1 MPQIS
6 RSTYGLLVILAIAF
20 ALRFYQIDTYGLY
33 IDEKVTLLVS
43 QAISPEGANQQDL
56 FSKPSFTPKEF
67 WREKTISDFNEAVA
81 RGDWGN
87 SAAHYLV
94 LNVWTKAFGLSDFSI
109 RFLSLLF
116 SLLLVFLTYWF
127 VKTHFKDHQLALI
140 AAFLASIEPFFVAQ
154 SHIVRNYSMSLFFS
168 LLATHYFLLIL
179 ARGGKTWKPYIFYSI
194 SVSICLFSHYLAFIV
209 FLGHGFYTLLR
220 VRDLKTYVGL
230 VAAMLL
236 PSMAMITW
244 MTIGGGQYSLK
255 TVGDVETFYRNIA
268 LHPPTPNPYQGWIDP
283 ATPSLVLSK
292 SVKVLSDLFLFTNGL
307 SESLTGYKNL
317 IISLF
322 VGMFSTFCVVGFLGS
337 RLLRFLIFFI
347 GVNLLAFL
355 IYSTANFQFVVFSF
369 SLVIIW
375 AFRRQFK
382 KAREEKP
389 LFVFLLIMTFLPILW
404 MLFQAFKAGH
414 TVGINLRYVGFAIP
428 YAIVLLAIPIQAIIR
443 WESGL
448 RSLAFVI
455 LLIQLGM
462 VTATLHGI
470 YTDSLP
476 KYTYFST
483 PRIANPYQKAAIDIT
498 NLYQP
503 GDTIIYPN
511 NTKTVFS
518 AADTTHPVVSVLDAQ
533 LVNLYLPKT
542 ADFQQRINPRE
553 PNLLILWQK
562 STQKPKVIF
571 NFEGLKYRY

>member
-1 MPQIS
+1 MPQIP
-6 RSTYGLLVILAIAF
+6 RSTFGLLIILVIAF
-20 ALRFYQIDTYGLY
+20 ALRFYKIDTYGLY

-56 FSKPSFTPKEF
+56 FSKPYFTPKEF
-67 WREKTISDFNEAVA
+67 WREKNISDFNEAIA

-94 LNVWTKAFGLSDFSI
+94 LNLWTKIFGLSDFSV
-109 RFLSLLF
+109 RFLSLVF
-116 SLLLVFLTYWF
+116 SVLLVFFTFWF
-127 VKTHFKDHQLALI
+127 VKTHFKDQQLALI

-168 LLATHYFLLIL
+168 LVASHYFLLIVTGQSKSL
-179 ARGGKTWKPYIFYSI
+179 KTHLLYGF
-194 SVSICLFSHYLAFIV
+194 SVTICLFSHYLSFIV
-209 FLGHGFYTLLR
+209 FLGHGLYTLLS
-220 VRDLKTYVGL
+220 VRDLKVYVRL
-230 VAAMLL
+230 VAAMLVPAIAL
-236 PSMAMITW
+236 IAW

-268 LHPPTPNPYQGWIDP
+268 LHPPLPNPYMGWIDP
-283 ATPSLVLSK
+283 ATPSLVFSK
-292 SVKVLSDLFLFTNGL
+292 TIKILSDLFLFTNGL
-307 SESLTGYKNL
+307 SDSLFGYKNL
-317 IISLF
+317 IISVF
-322 VGMFSTFCVVGFLGS
+322 AGMFSTFCVVGFLGS

-347 GVNLLAFL
+347 GINLLAFL
-355 IYSTANFQFVVFSF
+355 LYSTANFQFVIFSF

-382 KAREEKP
+382 KARDEKP
-389 LFVFLLIMTFLPILW
+389 LFKFLLIMTFLPLVW
-404 MLFQAFKAGH
+404 MVIQAFKAGH

-448 RSLAFVI
+448 RILAYGILAIQLILLAF
-455 LLIQLGM
+455 
-462 VTATLHGI
+462 TLKGI

-476 KYTYFST
+476 KYTFFST
-483 PRIANPYQKAAIDIT
+483 PRIPNPYQQAAYDIT

-511 NTKTVFS
+511 NTKSVFS
-518 AADTTHPVVSVLDAQ
+518 AADTTHPPVSVLDAQ

-542 ADFQQRINPRE
+542 ANFQQRINPIE